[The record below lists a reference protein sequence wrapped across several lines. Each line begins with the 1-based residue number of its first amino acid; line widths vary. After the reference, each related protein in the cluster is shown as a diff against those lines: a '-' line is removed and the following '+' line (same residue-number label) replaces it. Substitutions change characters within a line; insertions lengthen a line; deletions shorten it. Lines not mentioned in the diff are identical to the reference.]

1 MITVFFLFLS
11 NNILLLVPDQCSDV
25 ASQTVPDQCS
35 DVASQTVS
43 DQCSD
48 VASQTVCSMET
59 SVNGK

>member
-1 MITVFFLFLS
+1 MITVFLFLS

-35 DVASQTVS
+35 DVASQTV
-43 DQCSD
+43 
-48 VASQTVCSMET
+48 CSMET